1 MSLGV
6 AIQSA
11 VFYVVACT
19 PCTTSRQRGKAK
31 AKAKRERLEK
41 DRLEAENPGLYRQPS
56 PFNTSP
62 HWDEEIMMGP
72 SLPKKS
78 RNNNNSNASQRR
90 LTTSSSSGRETVVS
104 SSTLAVGHTPIP
116 GMVHT
121 PSTKLVPHPGSSSTV
136 APDDAGSIGGGGS
149 ESWNLKLY
157 QREDEE
163 LWGDQSSS
171 IHQDRNG
178 DVARTGHNKIMDAI
192 VKAGSSAGRLLLLDS
207 TLLGGSGKERCGE
220 TRGVTNEDR
229 RNFYSPSSP
238 TRSSSSSDGSYA
250 PVKNPPVN
258 DYHPPVVSS
267 RPAHRDGRKWM
278 LQPPPPVKVMEAK
291 VPVSRSASMAS
302 TVSRRSAIS
311 PSGASTSD
319 IHLGRVVGERLVGA
333 KIKGGELPF
342 PGAAATADSRVGSSG
357 SLGLPKTRRPR
368 RATASSSR
376 SKLSQHS
383 EKSKGV
389 SSDSEDGD
397 FSDRGRPSF
406 SASPRRSTSNVKT
419 SSTARR
425 QAAATSE
432 DESGAVSEGHGPH
445 AAQRPRLETIA
456 SSDRASPVE
465 PPEAAKGAEADEAPV
480 RPAGASIDS
489 GLALSLA

>member
-62 HWDEEIMMGP
+62 HWEEEIMMGP

-78 RNNNNSNASQRR
+78 RNNNNSNTSQRR

-104 SSTLAVGHTPIP
+104 SSTLAVGLAPIP

-136 APDDAGSIGGGGS
+136 APDDVGSIAGGGS

-163 LWGDQSSS
+163 LWGDQNSS
-171 IHQDRNG
+171 IYQGRDG
-178 DVARTGHNKIMDAI
+178 DVGRTGHNKIMDAI
-192 VKAGSSAGRLLLLDS
+192 VKAGSSAGRLLDS
-207 TLLGGSGKERCGE
+207 TLLGGSGKERGAE
-220 TRGVTNEDR
+220 TREVTNEDR
-229 RNFYSPSSP
+229 RNFYAPSSP

-311 PSGASTSD
+311 PSGASVSD

-383 EKSKGV
+383 EKSKGM
-389 SSDSEDGD
+389 SSDSDDGD
-397 FSDRGRPSF
+397 FSDRGRPSL
-406 SASPRRSTSNVKT
+406 SASPRKSTGNVKK
-419 SSTARR
+419 SPAARR
-425 QAAATSE
+425 QAAVATSE
-432 DESGAVSEGHGPH
+432 DESGAISEGHGPH
-445 AAQRPRLETIA
+445 AAQRPRLETIV

-465 PPEAAKGAEADEAPV
+465 PPEAAKGVKADDVPV
-480 RPAGASIDS
+480 RPAGASMDS